1 MRGWFG
7 NYQVGLCALGAG
19 LGIAAACV
27 PAATATTGKQS
38 FSGYIGAVGTQ
49 SDRRVVGSVVVAKG
63 VYDGVGRVV
72 ERPNR
77 PGDSGRV
84 TRDDLVFPEGVIHIV
99 STQQH
104 FAIKPDPVSCTFTA
118 EVKQTTRFDGG
129 TGKFA
134 HATGSFT
141 GGVRGTALAR
151 RTPAGACDQKHSPLF
166 ELDRFTASGTMTM

>member
-1 MRGWFG
+1 MAAWFG
-7 NYQVGLCALGAG
+7 GYRVGLSALAAG
-19 LGIAAACV
+19 LSLAAAGV
-27 PAATATTGKQS
+27 PAASATTGKQS
-38 FSGYIGAVGTQ
+38 FNGYIGAVGTQ
-49 SDRRVVGSVVVAKG
+49 TDRKVVGSVVVATG
-63 VYDGVGRVV
+63 VYEGVGTVV

-99 STQQH
+99 STQRH

-118 EVKQTTRFDGG
+118 DVKQTTRFDGG

-141 GGVRGTALAR
+141 GGVMGTALAR
-151 RTPAGACDQKHSPLF
+151 RTPAGTCDQRHSPLF
-166 ELDRFTASGTMTM
+166 ELDRFTASGTMTL

>member
-1 MRGWFG
+1 MRSWFCD
-7 NYQVGLCALGAG
+7 YRLGLCALGAG
-19 LGIAAACV
+19 LSLAAASV

-49 SDRRVVGSVVVAKG
+49 TDRRVVGSVVVANG
-63 VYDGVGRVV
+63 VYEGVGRVV

-77 PGDSGRV
+77 PGDTGRV

-99 STQQH
+99 STQRH
-104 FAIKPDPVSCTFTA
+104 FALKPDPRSCTFTA

-151 RTPAGACDQKHSPLF
+151 RTPAGACDQTHSPLF
-166 ELDRFTASGTMTM
+166 ELDRFTASGTMNL